1 MTRGIRLGLVGASFA
16 RYYLPALTH
25 HPAVTSLSICD
36 PDAAILTQVGQ
47 EFGIP
52 ANLRHTDLAAL
63 LAAGD
68 CDGVMILSP
77 IPLHAEQTLHVLEAG
92 LHCACTVPMATTAQ
106 ECERIRQAQARSKSC
121 YFLLET
127 ACFTPE
133 FLYLRDLARSGE
145 MGTLQFL
152 RGVWFHHLDQHP
164 AWWHGLPPMHYISHS
179 LGPLLMLAGRKVRRV
194 QAMGSG
200 TQPAGF
206 TAPYGNPFPIES
218 ALFELGDDPLSERVG
233 PVASTSGP
241 LAIEI
246 TSITAHTAIEARESF
261 DIFGSRQTF
270 LWSHQRG
277 DRHTLIRRTVEEP
290 RFHDKSNPTVISRLE
305 HMTVGQDLPRELSS
319 HSCSQITKAMI
330 HEFVTAC
337 LAERPAAISI
347 EEAIAITLPGL
358 DAHHRAMSATET
370 RS

>member
-1 MTRGIRLGLVGASFA
+1 MTMGMHLGLVGASFA
-16 RYYLPALTH
+16 RYYLSALTH
-25 HPAVTSLSICD
+25 HPGVTGLSLCD
-36 PDAAILTQVGQ
+36 PNAATLTQVGQ

-52 ANLRHTDLAAL
+52 VDRRHADLADL
-63 LAAGD
+63 LAAGN

-77 IPLHAEQTLHVLEAG
+77 IPLHAEQTLKVLEAG
-92 LHCACTVPMATTAQ
+92 LHCACTVPMATTVE
-106 ECERIRQAQARSKSC
+106 ECERIRQAQARSGTC

-127 ACFTPE
+127 ACFSPE
-133 FLYLRDLARSGE
+133 FLFLRDLARSGE

-164 AWWHGLPPMHYISHS
+164 SWWHGLPPMQYISHS
-179 LGPLLMLAGRKVRRV
+179 LGPLLMLTGRKVRRV
-194 QAMGSG
+194 QALGSG

-218 ALFELGDDPLSERVG
+218 ALFELGNDPLSERVG

-246 TSITAHTAIEARESF
+246 TSITAHTAIETRESF

-270 LWSHQRG
+270 LWSHLRG

-290 RFHDKSNPTVISRLE
+290 RFHDKSNPSVISRLE
-305 HMTVGQDLPRELSS
+305 HLSVGQDLPLELSA
-319 HSCSQITKAMI
+319 HPCSQITKAMV

-337 LAERPAAISI
+337 REERSAAVSI
-347 EEAIAITLPGL
+347 EEAIAITLPGIE
-358 DAHHRAMSATET
+358 AHHLALSAPGIPP
-370 RS
+370 